1 MEDRVNIGRNLLYRF
16 TQLIISTQL
25 ILLIIT
31 LISER
36 NERINLV
43 NQIVTFMQ
51 NNKYRNTLLRP
62 TINASNCTWHT
73 NRSLLKM

>member
-1 MEDRVNIGRNLLYRF
+1 M
-16 TQLIISTQL
+16 
-25 ILLIIT
+25 T

-43 NQIVTFMQ
+43 DQIVTVMR

-73 NRSLLKM
+73 NRSLLKMRETRTNYELRPKSNVTLGKWKAER